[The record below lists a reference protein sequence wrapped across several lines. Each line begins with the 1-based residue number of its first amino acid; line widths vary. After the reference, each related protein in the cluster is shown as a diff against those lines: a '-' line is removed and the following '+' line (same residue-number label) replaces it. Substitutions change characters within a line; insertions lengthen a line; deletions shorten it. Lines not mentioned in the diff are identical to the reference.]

1 MHVARLSP
9 AKRDQRWPYSW
20 SNQSTLFLTH
30 SWIREHS
37 SIIRGIIREIIR
49 GIIRGKGISLISW
62 HNLTDIQEELE
73 RVQVVKYTRPEEK
86 YEMEAKPNF
95 PVISMDVGQMTS
107 LLTSN
112 GVNENIMRCI
122 SPMLNDLFISKHT
135 RKREC

>member
-9 AKRDQRWPYSW
+9 AKGDQRWPYSW

-37 SIIRGIIREIIR
+37 SIIR

-73 RVQVVKYTRPEEK
+73 RVQVVKYTKPEKK
-86 YEMEAKPNF
+86 YEMEAKSKF
-95 PVISMDVGQMTS
+95 LVISMYVGQMTS

-112 GVNENIMRCI
+112 GVNENIIRCI

-135 RKREC
+135 RKRKC